1 MNINILK
8 KDNGISLQDIVIA
21 ITIMAMF
28 VGVIG
33 TLFYQI
39 TLNSN
44 LIKVNAIAVHYAVQV
59 AEEVDK
65 LAYDEIN
72 ENFNIYVNSKYDIPD
87 ILKLTVDVQNY
98 NEEDETKDDII
109 KIVNIKV
116 DYTVLDET
124 KSYEIK
130 KLKIKEI

>member
-1 MNINILK
+1 MNIKVLK

-21 ITIMAMF
+21 ITILCMF
-28 VGVIG
+28 VGVVG

-44 LIKVNAIAVHYAVQV
+44 LIKVNSIAVHYAVEV

-72 ENFNIYVNSKYDIPD
+72 ENFNIYINSKFDLPE
-87 ILKLTVDVQNY
+87 ILTLTVDVQNY
-98 NEEDETKDDII
+98 NESDETKEDLI

-124 KSYEIK
+124 NSYEIK